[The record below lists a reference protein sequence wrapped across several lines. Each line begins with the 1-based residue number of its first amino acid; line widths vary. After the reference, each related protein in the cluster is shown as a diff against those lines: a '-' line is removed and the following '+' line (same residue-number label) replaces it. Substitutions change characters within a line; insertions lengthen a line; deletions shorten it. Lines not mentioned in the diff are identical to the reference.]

1 MFIKRIIGMKISVF
15 ATILIVTLGF
25 AISSYAQVQHTSM
38 DLNGYIFKDAQT
50 RDSLV
55 TKFGE
60 PDNYRSI
67 TTEFGK
73 DEEYRF
79 GQNAIRLTN
88 NGIFNCF
95 ILNDNRFAIYTFA
108 INGGIRV
115 GDSVNKFLQLGF
127 GTLQFVNAE
136 LYNFSYLS
144 DFPLDIHHVNGII
157 TSLQYCSSTI

>member
-1 MFIKRIIGMKISVF
+1 MLF
-15 ATILIVTLGF
+15 GF
-25 AISSYAQVQHTSM
+25 AISGFTHNNYRKL
-38 DLNGYIFKDAQT
+38 DINGHLFSHVQT
-50 RDSLV
+50 RDSIV
-55 TKFGE
+55 IKFGE

-79 GQNAIRLTN
+79 GQNTIRLTN

-95 ILNDNRFAIYTFA
+95 ILNDSRFAIYTFA
-108 INGGIRV
+108 INGGIRI